1 MEGTLAVFD
10 PATGTERQ
18 PVMLPRSAAHEP
30 EGIAGQ
36 AKAPMFTIGSQP
48 NSSLVIPMTG
58 SEPTYCGLTWHRRHC
73 TWVLE
78 NLGPAPVMVEGQP
91 LGLGQKMPLLLW
103 EATLRL
109 DGTAVRFRRR
119 PAAPRYGGQVISE
132 LPLTGAGLMI
142 GRGPKNKDESPTP
155 RLELDGEIISIS
167 SSQAEIKKSGGTYV
181 LHNHNPSTT
190 GRTIVNGDQN
200 FDEHKLVLGDCIQ
213 IPNCDF
219 YTFKFTGDSLR
230 HISPSGNLVGS
241 QLVVDV
247 PGARILHP
255 VDLEV
260 AKGGFLGIIG
270 GSGQGKSTLMN
281 ALCGIVP
288 ASSGTVKVA
297 GTILRSPR
305 EVAKA
310 GIGYVPQD
318 DIVHRELSVE
328 DALYFAARLRLAATK
343 EQIRDVVD
351 ATMEVLRLTE
361 HRKKCIANLSGG
373 QRKRVSIASELLTSP
388 DFLFLDEPTSG
399 LDPLTENQLMQ
410 ELQTLAVRKR
420 MGIACTTHV
429 LQTAYI
435 LSRLAFISRGRL
447 IFHGGPVEAVR
458 FFLLSGTPDGAASSR
473 TSTDSLLAASASS
486 TAASSMIG
494 DERHEITDSYLLDR
508 VSKIYGVA
516 QDTTRPIPDQD
527 KTAQDWEREYKASVF
542 FKPLP
547 VETEADRAIRPPR
560 TKRVGTITSLFLL
573 MMRQWKLLVSSRLNY
588 LFLAAQSVVIGLLIG
603 WVDDDPVLQSFLSL
617 IATLWFGCS
626 NGAQQIVGELAIF
639 RRERLA
645 GLGIH
650 TYLLSKFV
658 FLTAITCVQAVVL
671 YFCVLGSTHVFH
683 SPREADP
690 ERELLAAQYEGRV
703 PDKATRDFRS
713 AFFDKPPAASKP
725 VELTP
730 EEQEALAEQQKFLK
744 EESAKLGITPEEL
757 DRRMKAEFESRK
769 SAAEDF
775 DVLGDGAAPPGG
787 GKTDSAGAV
796 ASLADAMPEKK
807 AQPPPQ
813 SRVFINPTGLELGSG
828 EYRALEFLAWMFR
841 MRENVLDRLK
851 IYPVDLLPGES
862 PASVEWQ
869 NGLVSWRS
877 FVSTLLLL
885 RFGAL
890 MAAAMV
896 GVALGL
902 AVSSLV
908 KTPTQAVM
916 WVPLILIPQILFGAF
931 VVTTP
936 EMDDDVL
943 AFSRTLPSFN
953 LQRIMD
959 VAHIY
964 GRLTPRMTNQTKIPG
979 FFTPPD
985 KDEKVWWTNIP
996 GKEDQVTLYMKA
1008 SDANKSWQN
1017 LIVDRYLLGQREKE
1031 KIAPDVDSAASGEP
1045 AAPTTEIAD
1054 TVKRRADVPNYTEN
1068 DLYLD
1073 PTPAS
1078 MCGFVLGGWVVSCYI
1093 VAFFSLRHR
1102 QTGR

>member
-1 MEGTLAVFD
+1 
-10 PATGTERQ
+10 
-18 PVMLPRSAAHEP
+18 
-30 EGIAGQ
+30 
-36 AKAPMFTIGSQP
+36 
-48 NSSLVIPMTG
+48 
-58 SEPTYCGLTWHRRHC
+58 
-73 TWVLE
+73 
-78 NLGPAPVMVEGQP
+78 
-91 LGLGQKMPLLLW
+91 
-103 EATLRL
+103 
-109 DGTAVRFRRR
+109 
-119 PAAPRYGGQVISE
+119 
-132 LPLTGAGLMI
+132 MI

-155 RLELDGEIISIS
+155 RLELDSEIISIS
-167 SSQAEIKKSGGTYV
+167 SSQAEIKKSGGVYV

-260 AKGGFLGIIG
+260 PKGGFLGIIG

-297 GTILRSPR
+297 GAILRSPR

-328 DALYFAARLRLAATK
+328 DALSFAARLRLSATR

-447 IFHGGPVEAVR
+447 IFHGSPVEAVR

-473 TSTDSLLAASASS
+473 TSTDSLLGASASS
-486 TAASSMIG
+486 TAAASVIG
-494 DERHEITDSYLLDR
+494 DERHEITDSYLLER

-547 VETEADRAIRPPR
+547 VETEADRNIRPPR
-560 TKRVGTITSLFLL
+560 TKRVGAIRTLVLL
-573 MMRQWKLLVSSRLNY
+573 MMRQWKLLISSRLNY

-671 YFCVLGSTHVFH
+671 YFFVLGSTHVFH
-683 SPREADP
+683 APREEDP
-690 ERELLAAQYEGRV
+690 ERELLAAEYGGKV
-703 PDKATRDFRS
+703 PDKATRDFRHG
-713 AFFDKPPAASKP
+713 FFDKPPAASKTQ
-725 VELTP
+725 ELTP
-730 EEQEALAEQQKFLK
+730 EEKEAQAEQQKFLK
-744 EESAKLGITPEEL
+744 EEAARQGITVEEL
-757 DRRMKAEFESRK
+757 DRKLKAEFESRK
-769 SAAEDF
+769 AAAEDF
-775 DVLGDGAAPPGG
+775 DVLGDGGPGAPAGG
-787 GKTDSAGAV
+787 AKTDSAGAV

-807 AQPPPQ
+807 PQPQAPA
-813 SRVFINPTGLELGSG
+813 RVFINPTGLEQTSR
-828 EYRALEFLAWMFR
+828 EYQVLEFLAWLFR
-841 MRENVLDRLK
+841 MRENVLDHLK
-851 IYPVDLLPGES
+851 IYPVDLRPGES

-869 NGLVSWRS
+869 NGIVSWKS
-877 FVSTLLLL
+877 FVGTLLLL

-890 MAAAMV
+890 LAAAMV

-943 AFSRTLPSFN
+943 GFSRSLPSFN

-964 GRLTPRMTNQTKIPG
+964 GRLTPRMTNQTKIPA

-985 KDEKVWWTNIP
+985 KDEKVWWKNVE

-1017 LIVDRYLLGQREKE
+1017 LIVDRRLLGQREKE
-1031 KIAPDVDSAASGEP
+1031 KIKPDVDTAASAEP
-1045 AAPTTEIAD
+1045 ETPTNEIAD
-1054 TVKRRADVPNYTEN
+1054 TVKKRQDVLYSEN
-1068 DLYLD
+1068 DAYLD
-1073 PTPAS
+1073 LVPAS
-1078 MCGFVLGGWVVSCYI
+1078 MCGFVLGGWVLSCYI